1 MADDSFMTVEWTK
14 PLIEQANSELNLR
27 QHVEDKHGSMTRRPF
42 DVTWYSTQLA
52 L

>member
-1 MADDSFMTVEWTK
+1 MTDDSSMVVDWTK
-14 PLIEQANSELNLR
+14 RLIDQANSDLNLR
-27 QHVEDKHGSMTRRPF
+27 QHVEDKQGSMTRRPF